1 MSFTRLRAPLG
12 RHDFYFV
19 LLTVWRLPLR
29 TGLTLDIWTLAVKR
43 VTHCSITTRL
53 LITGRLSESGRERD
67 ASVPE
72 QSCPKG
78 DACALN
84 SGAVQ
89 CKHCGRHWPPDETW
103 ERGFRANH
111 DVLRMACHHGYPVR
125 VYATAAGDDE
135 PSAYDGWVR
144 GSETPSSVTICQGK
158 QEHRFEYAEI
168 EDVSFFTPL
177 AERLTGAWLRENL

>member
-1 MSFTRLRAPLG
+1 MG
-12 RHDFYFV
+12 RHDFCYV
-19 LLTVWRLPLR
+19 LLTVWLLPLR
-29 TGLTLDIWTLAVKR
+29 SGSTVGISTLAAKR
-43 VTHCSITTRL
+43 VTRCSITTHL

-67 ASVPE
+67 ASVSE
-72 QSCPKG
+72 QPCPKG

-103 ERGFRANH
+103 EPRFRANH

-125 VYATAAGDDE
+125 VYAKTAGDDE

-144 GSETPSSVTICQGK
+144 GSETPSSVTLCYGK
-158 QEHRFEYAEI
+158 QEHRFEWGEI
-168 EDVSFFTPL
+168 EDATFFTPL
-177 AERLTGAWLRENL
+177 AERLTGKWLRENL